1 MPKGDDKRDA
11 VDEKYIPHD
20 VHIAVL
26 LKDLR
31 GYGYLVEYYWLSFL
45 VDCLTAEGSDVED
58 VDGVSIV
65 KVRNGHGAI
74 LYYVTT
80 YHVFKKTGEGEI
92 DQVVGCPGVLRVA
105 DQTGSESLGV
115 GVTGMDHGDG

>member
-1 MPKGDDKRDA
+1 MPKGDDERDA

-45 VDCLTAEGSDVED
+45 ADCITSEGADVGE

-65 KVRNGHGAI
+65 KVRNSHGEI
-74 LYYVTT
+74 LYHVTT
-80 YHVFKKTGEGEI
+80 YHVFKNTGEGK
-92 DQVVGCPGVLRVA
+92 L
-105 DQTGSESLGV
+105 TKL
-115 GVTGMDHGDG
+115 